1 MVTRASFLAPEFGNC
16 ASIPIKPPK
25 SWDASDY
32 RVFQPLVSY
41 MIVLTLKDSVDPFGN
56 LMKPVDPALEQYF

>member
-1 MVTRASFLAPEFGNC
+1 MSTRAFLAPEFGNC
-16 ASIPIKPPK
+16 ASIPIKLPK

-32 RVFQPLVSY
+32 RVFQPLVTC
-41 MIVLTLKDSVDPFGN
+41 MIVLKLKDSADPFGS